1 MSEQEEQEKQ
11 DAQYFVDWM
20 SPAGGG
26 VAQWLQHFL
35 DQGDEAKLRE
45 IKVVYDKLKTL
56 FGF

>member
-1 MSEQEEQEKQ
+1 MSEQEKQ

-45 IKVVYDKLKTL
+45 IKGVYDKLKTL